1 MNPLHRDSLLGL
13 VAAREYGLPL
23 AQLLTDLRTGAH
35 RSLTQPQLEIA
46 LRDLADVSYVVA
58 FDSPLSGR
66 RWRITALGKSALAE
80 EGLG

>member
-1 MNPLHRDSLLGL
+1 MNKLHRDTTLGL
-13 VAAREYGLPL
+13 VAARENGLPL
-23 AQLLTDLRTGAH
+23 AQLLTDLRAGAY
-35 RSLTQPQLEIA
+35 RSLTEPQLEIA

-58 FDSPLSGR
+58 FDAPFGGR